1 MKCLR
6 SAILFGISFMTMQ
19 AAAQSDVIGLN
30 DKQYDLLNRL
40 EIKLTNDSILRFS
53 TVKPYFRKA
62 ITERV
67 ENVYGKYKSGGY
79 PDLELTDVDEYN
91 ISKLLESNG
100 DWTKDSSYL
109 LSKRKKNYTG
119 IFATASHLFAVKQ
132 KAFSFV
138 IDPVFALQSGKSSDG
153 DKTLFLNTRGVLMR
167 GSIDNKIGFYSY
179 LADSQEKDPQYV
191 QDFVTKYR
199 ALPGAGFFKPFQTT
213 GYDHFDACGGMTVN
227 TGKYIDLQFAY
238 DKLFIGNGY
247 RSLFLSD
254 FSANYLYLRFR
265 IHIGKVN
272 YETIVAETTQPFQ
285 LLTQGTRQSLPNN
298 YIGFHHLSW
307 QISKRFN
314 LGLYENS
321 TENGKDGFKINYL
334 NPFIFYKSIEQD
346 NGNNGKTNIGF
357 DFKYNAFKNV
367 QFYGQLIF
375 NEFLFNE
382 VTHYSRGSWEN
393 KQGAQLGVKYI
404 DAFSIY
410 NFDLQFEANLIRP
423 YTYTAND
430 SLINFTHYN
439 QPLAHPLGANLR
451 EFIAIA
457 KAQPL
462 PKLYLLAKIFY
473 VEQGLDS
480 AGVNFGSNVFRS
492 YLTRPRDY
500 GFKIGSGI
508 LAKTITGSFTA
519 SYEVIPNLFVEGNVT
534 YRKYTVLEE
543 QIDKHDLIYTFGLRW
558 NIARRNFEF

>member
-1 MKCLR
+1 M
-6 SAILFGISFMTMQ
+6 
-19 AAAQSDVIGLN
+19 
-30 DKQYDLLNRL
+30 
-40 EIKLTNDSILRFS
+40 
-53 TVKPYFRKA
+53 
-62 ITERV
+62 
-67 ENVYGKYKSGGY
+67 
-79 PDLELTDVDEYN
+79 
-91 ISKLLESNG
+91 
-100 DWTKDSSYL
+100 
-109 LSKRKKNYTG
+109 
-119 IFATASHLFAVKQ
+119 
-132 KAFSFV
+132 

-473 VEQGLDS
+473 DEQGLDS